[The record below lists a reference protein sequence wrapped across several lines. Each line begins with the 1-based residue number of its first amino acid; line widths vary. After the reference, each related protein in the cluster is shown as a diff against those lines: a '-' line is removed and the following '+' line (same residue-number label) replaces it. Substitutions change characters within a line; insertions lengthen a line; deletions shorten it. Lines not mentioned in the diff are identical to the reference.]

1 MQMLPTDEKLEQTS
15 PKERDFDGQ
24 MLFGCS
30 GFVGLSFA
38 TYFISIWPFM
48 VWMQVELMS
57 TVTRCLLLGQLPAL
71 LLGLIGCRKFELP
84 GAAGFIGG
92 CLASNIFLY
101 LRLQQAFLEAEARR
115 TPWPD
120 YPQAFQ
126 TIIPIGLVTVAIAC
140 SVLVLLRSNLPPE
153 NRRSV

>member
-1 MQMLPTDEKLEQTS
+1 MQPLQTDEKLENS
-15 PKERDFDGQ
+15 APKERDFDGQ

-38 TYFISIWPFM
+38 TYFLSIWPFL
-48 VWMQVELMS
+48 VWMQVEFIS
-57 TVTRCLLLGQLPAL
+57 VVIRCLLLGQLPAL
-71 LLGLIGCRKFELP
+71 ALGLIGARKFELP

-101 LRLQQAFLEAEARR
+101 LRFQQAFLEAEARR

-120 YPQAFQ
+120 YPQIFQ
-126 TIIPIGLVTVAIAC
+126 TLIPVGSVVLAVGA
-140 SVLVLLRSNLPPE
+140 SVLVLLRSKLPA
-153 NRRSV
+153 